1 MNIIKRKYGLE
12 DITSRVPG
20 LFPYIEF
27 DVNNVSTVH
36 PASDSGVG
44 CYGKIPTA
52 IMIPSDVSLV
62 VDVETINEDGD
73 TEIIQVNV
81 INPDTVYS
89 YRTLMIYYYRYRDD
103 YPDST
108 FIQFMET
115 GIGRFEI
122 TLDDVNS
129 LIQPPLE
136 PVTQEEFDGWILVPE
151 YEYYANAARL
161 NSEYENISIMC
172 RKYEQMKE
180 ATGEINCELECLV
193 EKFQKMGGR
202 IMMEYYRWKAVT
214 AKNVAAQY
222 YTYYSDIFNLDFH
235 INIVSNEND
244 QGILNTFTV
253 FFNPK
258 KTYVSGEYV
267 IYNDKTYVCV
277 EDFDN
282 NQKYPFGGYTKYNQQ
297 GYVCINEEG
306 HIGAW
311 ASNDFK
317 LIGDTIQISPNTAYF
332 VLLSESYN
340 ISDRTLTGTSDSK
353 LHGFRNNENYLDEG
367 GDILTPSANTDWLWY
382 YMIGDVGYSETITDE
397 FNNIVVDGNRIT
409 TVDQYE
415 THLMAYGDVI
425 TNIERDTTEHTLT
438 FTYVIGAHLKAKYK
452 DNIPDDDGNDHYFY
466 GDFEYDDSDSDHGVL
481 YTETYTYQP
490 GGDIDSMDNT
500 EFEAYI
506 TYGERYVT
514 DTYKKC
520 EFDTMMNTVYSQ
532 MMVNGVPIEYN
543 YITSDFSTQ
552 ITIEKDSL
560 VSPTLKFDYLNG
572 ITYKP
577 DVKNDVQV
585 SRGNAAAWERHIKLS
600 ELKTFDDLETYANGG
615 FFNLM

>member
-20 LFPYIEF
+20 LFPYLEF
-27 DVNNVSTVH
+27 DINNVSTVH
-36 PASDSGVG
+36 PASDSEVG

-122 TLDDVNS
+122 TLDEVNS

-136 PVTQEEFDGWILVPE
+136 PVTQEEFDSWILVPE

-202 IMMEYYRWKAVT
+202 IMMGYYRWKAQT
-214 AKNVAAQY
+214 AKTIAAQY
-222 YTYYSDIFNLDFH
+222 YTYYSDNFNLDFH

-253 FFNPK
+253 FFSPK
-258 KTYVSGEYV
+258 KPYKSGEYV
-267 IYNDKTYVCV
+267 IYNDRTYI
-277 EDFDN
+277 
-282 NQKYPFGGYTKYNQQ
+282 
-297 GYVCINEEG
+297 CINDHTG
-306 HIGAW
+306 VW
-311 ASNDFK
+311 NDNDFEP
-317 LIGDTIQISPNTAYF
+317 LT
-332 VLLSESYN
+332 ESYN
-340 ISDRTLTGTSDSK
+340 VSDRTLTGTSDSK
-353 LHGFRNNENYLDEG
+353 LQGFRNNENYLDEG

-397 FNNIVVDGNRIT
+397 FNNIVVDGNRCP
-409 TVDQYE
+409 VGDDE

-425 TNIERDTTEHTLT
+425 TGITRDTIERTLT
-438 FTYVIGAHLKAKYK
+438 FTYVIGAHLKAKYLYN
-452 DNIPDDDGNDHYFY
+452 DVDDDGNNHYFY
-466 GDFEYDDSDSDHGVL
+466 GDFEYDANDDHGVL
-481 YTETYTYQP
+481 YTETYTYEI
-490 GGDIDSMDNT
+490 GGDIDLMDDP
-500 EFEAYI
+500 EFEAYV

-520 EFDTMMNTVYSQ
+520 EFDTMIKTVFSQ
-532 MMVNGVPIEYN
+532 MIVNGVPVDYN

-552 ITIEKDSL
+552 ITTEKDSL

-572 ITYKP
+572 IAYKP

-600 ELKTFDDLETYANGG
+600 ELKTFEDLETYANGG
-615 FFNLM
+615 FFNLI

>member
-1 MNIIKRKYGLE
+1 MNVIRRKYGLE

-62 VDVETINEDGD
+62 VDVETINEDGE
-73 TEIIQVNV
+73 TEITQVNV

-122 TLDDVNS
+122 TLAEVNS

-136 PVTQEEFDGWILVPE
+136 PVTQEEFDSWILVPE

-161 NSEYENISIMC
+161 NSEYETISVMC
-172 RKYEQMKE
+172 SKYEQMKE
-180 ATGEINCELECLV
+180 ATGEINCDLECLL
-193 EKFQKMGGR
+193 EKFQKMGGT
-202 IMMEYYRWKAVT
+202 IMMEYYRWKAQT
-214 AKNVAAQY
+214 AKTIAAEY
-222 YTYYSDIFNLDFH
+222 YTYYSDNFNLDFH

-253 FFNPK
+253 FFSPK
-258 KTYVSGEYV
+258 KPYKSGEYV
-267 IYNDKTYVCV
+267 IYNDRTYI
-277 EDFDN
+277 
-282 NQKYPFGGYTKYNQQ
+282 
-297 GYVCINEEG
+297 CINDHTG
-306 HIGAW
+306 VW
-311 ASNDFK
+311 NDNDFE
-317 LIGDTIQISPNTAYF
+317 LQT
-332 VLLSESYN
+332 ESYN
-340 ISDRTLTGTSDSK
+340 VSDRSLTGTSDSK

-397 FNNIVVDGNRIT
+397 FNNIVVDGNRCS
-409 TVDQYE
+409 VGDDE

-425 TNIERDTTEHTLT
+425 TGITRDTIEHTLT
-438 FTYVIGAHLKAKYK
+438 FTYVIGAHLKAKYLYN
-452 DNIPDDDGNDHYFY
+452 DVDDDGNNHYFY
-466 GDFEYDDSDSDHGVL
+466 GDFEYDADDDHGVL
-481 YTETYTYQP
+481 YTETYTYEI
-490 GGDIDSMDNT
+490 GGDIDLMDDP
-500 EFEAYI
+500 EFEAYV
-506 TYGERYVT
+506 TYGERYAT

-520 EFDTMMNTVYSQ
+520 EFDTMIKTVFSQ
-532 MMVNGVPIEYN
+532 MIVNGVPVDYN
-543 YITSDFSTQ
+543 YIASDFSVK
-552 ITIEKDSL
+552 ITTEKDSL

-615 FFNLM
+615 FFNLI